1 MVLVAKVAL
10 ICRKVWSIV
19 NQWLMKP
26 YHVCVKRK
34 IRDRITLKTN
44 QLEVYFQIHFHFFL
58 LKLWH
63 ILKSTLTFENF
74 QAHLFK
80 TFDGSL
86 FILLFFFSS
95 ILYVVG
101 ANLASIHEWDV
112 FTERVADG
120 IRFIMEGREQKME
133 CPRGTSNLT
142 FLVCEVQYQYS
153 RINIT
158 IKRIISQSF
167 IGSMEGFI

>member
-1 MVLVAKVAL
+1 MVLVAKKTPRGFGNKGCSYL
-10 ICRKVWSIV
+10 QFWNLFRKVWSIV

-63 ILKSTLTFENF
+63 ILKSTLTFEIF

-80 TFDGSL
+80 TFDGHSL
-86 FILLFFFSS
+86 SFCFFFSLLFYMLS
-95 ILYVVG
+95 VPTLHPFTSG
-101 ANLASIHEWDV
+101 MCLQKELPTEFAS
-112 FTERVADG
+112 
-120 IRFIMEGREQKME
+120 
-133 CPRGTSNLT
+133 S
-142 FLVCEVQYQYS
+142 
-153 RINIT
+153 
-158 IKRIISQSF
+158 
-167 IGSMEGFI
+167 

>member
-1 MVLVAKVAL
+1 
-10 ICRKVWSIV
+10 
-19 NQWLMKP
+19 MKP

-120 IRFIMEGREQKME
+120 IRFIIKEGREQKME

-142 FLVCEVQYQYS
+142 FP
-153 RINIT
+153 IT

-167 IGSMEGFI
+167 IGSITIFSYIDNNVVPVFIWLEYY